1 METETQAEGCS
12 GSMLA
17 AGCAVDEGQLS
28 ARLLHASPPSCRP
41 QFGCHAPFHDHAS
54 DFWAYPVRTSCLTL
68 ILARLT
74 SCPTLIPITG
84 FGEGERANY
93 KSILIQNLL
102 LGAKTLAAIAEE
114 NPELLTDKKLAKV
127 RHSRNFS
134 SFTLTSPT

>member
-1 METETQAEGCS
+1 MFDLDSCTAN
-12 GSMLA
+12 
-17 AGCAVDEGQLS
+17 QL
-28 ARLLHASPPSCRP
+28 
-41 QFGCHAPFHDHAS
+41 
-54 DFWAYPVRTSCLTL
+54 
-68 ILARLT
+68 
-74 SCPTLIPITG
+74 PTLIPITG